1 MLCFCLWLCLCGELY
16 CHGCVH
22 LFGSHTQ
29 KETPCSAFCVLCAQ
43 PWRTSRICCQSMRE
57 TADDLLTSLD
67 QALLVQVA
75 FTGSTEVGKLI
86 MAQAAQNLVPV
97 TLELGGVSAG

>member
-1 MLCFCLWLCLCGELY
+1 
-16 CHGCVH
+16 
-22 LFGSHTQ
+22 
-29 KETPCSAFCVLCAQ
+29 
-43 PWRTSRICCQSMRE
+43 MRE